1 MSPSP
6 KIISPSRRSAYLST
20 PAFFRRFVTLLLASV
35 LLLFVAGSALA
46 TIDAPRPLVG
56 EPYTSG
62 VWDPSELPDVALLV
76 SGVESADPTMERLV
90 IPALRDLPG
99 VAAVTAELAPSGRI
113 ALHVALAPEAD
124 ENVVAAIRSVV
135 ASSLPDAHVALGGR
149 TVADQDLLSRLNRS
163 TVVAVV
169 PVVLLLTAVITLA
182 FGGQLGIAAGGTV
195 GLSTLLGGLVGSQ
208 IAGKFDGTLATT
220 AVPAVLVAVLVSTV
234 LTLRLLE
241 WFKNPIGE
249 DQAAAIRNSVRHLL
263 PETGLLFGG
272 LIVTALFLELLGTGR
287 ATASVVAAGGV
298 IAAVITLGA
307 LPALLSTLERVP
319 TNDEGVFSSELPDGR
334 DFPIAVLGG
343 FACFLLGLGLFAI
356 RVPSSDLLDE
366 SALSSGVSSRRV
378 SEQLIEL
385 GGDPSSAILAGI
397 PATASSTEI
406 SAWSSSVSELQTV
419 GWVQTSTGRFVAG
432 ELMAETDST
441 LFVQGDSIVAIVTPT
456 VTARSEAAQN
466 LIGQLETSGG
476 EVFTVELS
484 GAPVEAALVAA
495 SANRSLWIMIVLLA
509 VSGGLAILV
518 LVGDI
523 RMAAATVA
531 LRFLGLG
538 AVLGV
543 YRVVAGDVGASELQ
557 VAVLVLS
564 VGIGLFEIGFV
575 RRITSGLE
583 ADLATG
589 PATAGLPTSDGD
601 DISEA
606 LANDRNELVTSALHR
621 EGRAAMFGL
630 GVTALVGLGF
640 LAGDLDIARRLGVAV
655 AAAVVVEMM
664 VGTWL
669 LRPVVLGQ
677 RIVGTEFAGNPALFR
692 SAEDADPQVLADAS
706 ALLEVRL
713 AGESTPIDPA
723 NINTNRSGSSST
735 DAPVKT
741 GFKWREMLP
750 IGRPLS
756 ATFAEERQSPE
767 WRRIVN
773 GLLRAEF
780 AFQTDP
786 DEAELETVFV
796 SETPL
801 FSELESHNQRLRKA
815 GLSIIGQGPELVK
828 VTAVNDESP
837 VTLAITVDHPERR
850 LLNAHA
856 ELVGIRPAERR
867 HGMLWLVQDPSGRYR
882 IAEAVDLGAGDMQPQ
897 ADVSVAM
904 PSSAQLLAA
913 SS

>member
-1 MSPSP
+1 MSPYP
-6 KIISPSRRSAYLST
+6 KISSPSRRSAYLST

-169 PVVLLLTAVITLA
+169 PVVLLLTALITLA

-272 LIVTALFLELLGTGR
+272 LVVTALLLELLGTGR
-287 ATASVVAAGGV
+287 ATASVVAVGGI
-298 IAAVITLGA
+298 IAAIITLGA
-307 LPALLSTLERVP
+307 LPALLSTLDRVP
-319 TNDEGVFSSELPDGR
+319 TKDEGIFSSELPDGR

-378 SEQLIEL
+378 SEQLTEL
-385 GGDPSSAILAGI
+385 GGDPSSAILAGL

-406 SAWSSSVSELQTV
+406 SNWSSSVSELATV

-432 ELMAETDST
+432 ELVAETDST

-476 EVFTVELS
+476 EVFIVELS

-495 SANRSLWIMIVLLA
+495 SATRSLWIMIVLLA

-523 RMAAATVA
+523 RMAMATVA

-583 ADLATG
+583 A
-589 PATAGLPTSDGD
+589 GLENS
-601 DISEA
+601 IQQSVASEA
-606 LANDRNELVTSALHR
+606 LANERNELVTSALHR

-640 LAGDLDIARRLGVAV
+640 LAGDLEIARRLGVAV

-713 AGESTPIDPA
+713 AGESTPIDLVTMGVKRIGDTGPPA
-723 NINTNRSGSSST
+723 KTEPP
-735 DAPVKT
+735 AKT

-756 ATFAEERQSPE
+756 ATFAEERPSPE
-767 WRRIVN
+767 WRRIVG

-786 DEAELETVFV
+786 GDAELETVFV

-882 IAEAVDLGAGDMQPQ
+882 IAEAVDLGAGDLQPQ
-897 ADVSVAM
+897 PEAPVAI
-904 PSSAQLLAA
+904 PSGAQLLTAT
-913 SS
+913 S